1 MIPYI
6 DSPEDILSIEVNITD
21 EPMAIMARVPY
32 LRVVIGES
40 PHKILSVY
48 TCSYD
53 LFFRQFSYLKSKTR
67 QQLLDK
73 FPEIADIVGIRL
85 TRKQKLAKAFH
96 RL

>member
-6 DSPEDILSIEVNITD
+6 DSPEDILSIEVNTTD
-21 EPMAIMARVPY
+21 EPMAIPH
-32 LRVVIGES
+32 LRVVIGVS

-48 TCSYD
+48 TCPHD
-53 LFFRQFSYLKSKTR
+53 LFSRQFSYLKSKTR

-73 FPEIADIVGIRL
+73 FPEIADIEGIRL
-85 TRKQKLAKAFH
+85 TRKQKLAKAFY